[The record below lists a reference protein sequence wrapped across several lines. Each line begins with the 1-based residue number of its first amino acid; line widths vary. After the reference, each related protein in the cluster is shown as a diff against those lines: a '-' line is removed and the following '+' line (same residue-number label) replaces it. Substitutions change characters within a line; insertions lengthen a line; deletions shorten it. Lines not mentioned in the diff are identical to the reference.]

1 MLNAH
6 FSNEINSIAAL
17 TNYYRFR
24 KEYLVNLMPHFE
36 RSIEGF
42 FSMRMCIL
50 CELLISLISLF
61 NSIIFRTLVMS
72 FIHHYKINLLT
83 FLLYARC
90 SGLLS
95 KWEWLAFVGKNG
107 LKLNDFINSLWLDL
121 IDTEN
126 ITAHIKWFYP
136 LSWLTLFDS
145 IKLTSS

>member
-1 MLNAH
+1 MTKLSTQDSGIH
-6 FSNEINSIAAL
+6 
-17 TNYYRFR
+17 
-24 KEYLVNLMPHFE
+24 
-36 RSIEGF
+36 IEPF
-42 FSMRMCIL
+42 
-50 CELLISLISLF
+50 
-61 NSIIFRTLVMS
+61 FRTHKLS
-72 FIHHYKINLLT
+72 GFELEKNLGEKYYIEIPDFIIQDEAKGNYDVEDFHNDEEEMLWEVKNNLI
-83 FLLYARC
+83 C

-107 LKLNDFINSLWLDL
+107 LKLNDFINSPWLDL